1 MNALLV
7 VDMQRDLFEVS
18 GTRHDAQG
26 VVRRI
31 DTLCSAM
38 RAADSAVVFVRHAGG
53 DGWLEPGTE
62 GWEILPE
69 LHPFETDLFVEKIS
83 CDSFCRTPLETML
96 RERDVEHLYI
106 VGCCTDYCIDAT
118 VRAAASLGFRLTV
131 PSDCHTT
138 GDKPELDAAAVIR
151 HHNHV
156 WATMITPEEPV
167 RVVPFADCL
176 KELGGG

>member
-7 VDMQRDLFEVS
+7 VDMQRDLFRDADA
-18 GTRHDAQG
+18 RHDAQG
-26 VVRRI
+26 VVSRI
-31 DTLCSAM
+31 ETLCRAM
-38 RAADSAVVFVRHAGG
+38 RATGGTVVFVRHAGA

-69 LHPFETDLFVEKIS
+69 LPLSEPDLLVEKIS
-83 CDSFCRTPLETML
+83 CDSFCRSPLEAML
-96 RERDVEHLYI
+96 RERGVEHLYV

-138 GDKPELDAAAVIR
+138 GDKPELDAATVVR
-151 HHNHV
+151 HHNRV

-167 RVVPFADCL
+167 RVMPLADCL
-176 KELGGG
+176 KELGNG